1 MYAIMVTVVAVV
13 EKCTIHN
20 FTIVESIVCIADV
33 SILNVKSL
41 WDFSNIWN
49 FNTLYQM
56 WVVFA
61 FDFGI
66 DDYWL
71 GHYIND

>member
-49 FNTLYQM
+49 FNTLNQM
-56 WVVFA
+56 
-61 FDFGI
+61 
-66 DDYWL
+66 
-71 GHYIND
+71 